1 MHGHTPMGNQD
12 SLGNQ
17 DSRPVRTDGQPAEV
31 ETLDKLGQGLE
42 PEQALVSPGS
52 SDAGAPEAANS
63 VLEPLTGPLHFHLR
77 VPATSANLG
86 PGYDTMGLALGLYDE
101 ITVMAAPRQGAEA
114 KIEITVEGEGS
125 ATLPRDAS
133 HLVVKLVEKIL
144 ASKGYSLP
152 DLQVRAQ
159 NNIPHSRGLG
169 SSASAVASAVMT
181 ADALLP
187 EGLSEEEKLQIG
199 SRIEG
204 HPDNYVPALRGGM
217 AISWQRAPSAGSGAT
232 EHSPSTQSAKL
243 PGEFRTAALIPH
255 AELRTVV
262 AIPNFEQSTQV
273 ARDLLPEQ
281 VGHAVAAR
289 NSARAALLVHA
300 LTTAPD
306 LLMEATEDSLHQEQR
321 RPAFPGSM
329 ALVDELRAAGFAAV
343 ISGAGPSVLVLAAG
357 DAEAAAAAA
366 RITAVGGPDLQGHVF
381 TASILPIAET
391 GATVEIHQR

>member
-1 MHGHTPMGNQD
+1 MRGHSPMSNQD
-12 SLGNQ
+12 SLSG
-17 DSRPVRTDGQPAEV
+17 RTGVPQAET

-52 SDAGAPEAANS
+52 SNS
-63 VLEPLTGPLHFHLR
+63 VEPKAEDSLLEPLTGPLHFHLR

-101 ITVMAAPRQGAEA
+101 ITVVAAPRQGVEA
-114 KIEITVEGEGS
+114 TIEITVEGEGS

-152 DLQVRAQ
+152 DLEVRAQ

-204 HPDNYVPALRGGM
+204 HPDNYVPALRGGV
-217 AISWQRAPSAGSGAT
+217 AISWQRAPSAGSSAT
-232 EHSPSTQSAKL
+232 EDASSTISKDI
-243 PGEFRTAALIPH
+243 PGEFRTARLTPH

-300 LTTAPD
+300 LTSAPE

-329 ALVDELRAAGFAAV
+329 ALVDELRSAGLAAV
-343 ISGAGPSVLVLAAG
+343 ISGAGPSVLVLADG
-357 DAEAAAAAA
+357 DAQARAAAA
-366 RITAVGGPDLQGHVF
+366 RISALGGPDSQGHVF
-381 TASILPIAET
+381 AASILPIAET